1 MNRHQFHAIHAQL
14 LQIRNLFGYAGKGPG
29 MLYIRIR
36 TACKITDMHFI
47 DDQFIYRS
55 FQRKVVF
62 PIKVITNHTGTVL
75 VYIVPIGLGTPYVT
89 SCNQLGIR
97 VHQDF
102 RLIKTMTFLRIPWPV
117 HPITIFDILEIQIED
132 HHREYISHLEFLQ
145 ERYFDKRFRFMIM
158 EKNQRTSRSVT
169 GIDRKIDGISHY
181 RSSKRIRT
189 PCTQFQSFIFM
200 RRK

>member
-1 MNRHQFHAIHAQL
+1 
-14 LQIRNLFGYAGKGPG
+14 

-36 TACKITDMHFI
+36 TACKITDVHFI

-75 VYIVPIGLGTPYVT
+75 IHVTPIRLCTPNVT

-102 RLIKTMTFLRIPWPV
+102 RLIKTMTFLRIPRPI
-117 HPITIFDILEIQIED
+117 HPIAVFNVLEIQIKN

-158 EKNQRTSRSVT
+158 EKNQRTIRSVT
-169 GIDRKIDGISHY
+169 GIDRKVYSISHY
-181 RSSKRIRT
+181 GSPERIRT